1 MDHFIVKMFL
11 EGLKNINSSLQV
23 LSDVFNAPVYTID
36 LSNSTCVGSAYRA
49 LHGVCSAE
57 RRIWNIEAVFMVTVS
72 I

>member
-1 MDHFIVKMFL
+1 MDHFIVKMF
-11 EGLKNINSSLQV
+11 INSSLQV

-57 RRIWNIEAVFMVTVS
+57 RRIQNIEAVYVFMVTVS